1 MADSGVIDNDDDAN
15 AAPKKQAAAPN
26 QSREVAVFEDH
37 QTKKQK
43 VSIPTVAA
51 SSLRG
56 QPMTMVKVHAPPG
69 LLGFIL
75 KPKKSNQAAVTI
87 TKINKTC
94 VVKDQIQVG
103 DQLIGVDDDYF
114 PYFPTRD
121 LVQFI
126 KNKQS
131 NPVRILT
138 FNRYKKDKIW
148 DIVQVIPT
156 AEEQSHAT
164 SRNAPK
170 TQQCLGH
177 PI

>member
-1 MADSGVIDNDDDAN
+1 M
-15 AAPKKQAAAPN
+15 
-26 QSREVAVFEDH
+26 FEGH

-75 KPKKSNQAAVTI
+75 KPKKSNQAVVTI

-138 FNRYKKDKIW
+138 FQRYKKDKIW
-148 DIVQVIPT
+148 DIICVIPT
-156 AEEQSHAT
+156 AQEQIPCRECSKDAVVT
-164 SRNAPK
+164 
-170 TQQCLGH
+170 CLGH